1 LESLESW
8 DSRKIAEPDADRR
21 CEALL
26 RLNDWYEQKGKSR
39 LLLDGDGA
47 INFLPLFAHS
57 HAHSLMK
64 VNLKLLIKLMFNF

>member
-26 RLNDWYEQKGKSR
+26 RLNDWYEQKGQSR
-39 LLLDGDGA
+39 LLLDGA